1 MQQVIAA
8 FVSEGPSGGHFQNL
22 MGGFSQLG
30 CGVFIDKI
38 NIAVVQDFR

>member
-8 FVSEGPSGGHFQNL
+8 FVGEGPSGGHLQNI
-22 MGGFSQLG
+22 MGGFTQLG
-30 CGVFIDKI
+30 CGVFINKI